1 MENFVEIYQMYFD
14 DVYRY
19 LYGLTLN
26 ESLSEELTEETFFK
40 AMQSIKKFKGEC
52 DIRVWLCQ
60 IAKNSYFTYYRKHKR
75 LQSGEILEFTPDATD
90 LEMAMADKENAYRV
104 HQILHQLPE
113 PYKEVF
119 SLRIFGELSFQMIG
133 ALFGKMII
141 GYALPIIGQ
150 NRKFKKNWRKDYEV
164 GM

>member
-60 IAKNSYFTYYRKHKR
+60 IAKNSYFTYYRKQKR

-133 ALFGKMII
+133 ALFGKNDHWACVTYHRAKQKIQKELEE
-141 GYALPIIGQ
+141 GL
-150 NRKFKKNWRKDYEV
+150 
-164 GM
+164 